1 MCRLW
6 VRRSA
11 LCGAGRVGLTYGWNI
26 CQAMSSAYGKAV
38 IIDTRRMKREGKG
51 RPNSTRIAWELCESE
66 EAESVFVISNP
77 KVTRKVVYGLE
88 SRGVPVF
95 VAIWD
100 S

>member
-1 MCRLW
+1 M
-6 VRRSA
+6 
-11 LCGAGRVGLTYGWNI
+11 
-26 CQAMSSAYGKAV
+26 

-51 RPNSTRIAWELCESE
+51 RPNSTRIAWELYESE

-100 S
+100 SRAEGLRAGTIVFSDVRLYGFYGSTIVYE